1 MSLRFGL
8 WNRSKTSNDQILRT
22 AQLAHCV
29 NHCFPPLNPPKGPIA
44 AWVLCVIT
52 VMLRGYEPD
61 SSCPPYSHWYTAASG
76 QSRSDIRSEQ
86 RMLVI
91 TRREGEEVV
100 IGDPKNPIGVV
111 RIASVK
117 GERVRVAFDFPRDVE
132 IHRREIADQIII
144 EIEEPPAVIGEIKPA
159 TAQ

>member
-1 MSLRFGL
+1 M
-8 WNRSKTSNDQILRT
+8 
-22 AQLAHCV
+22 
-29 NHCFPPLNPPKGPIA
+29 NPGTEA
-44 AWVLCVIT
+44 
-52 VMLRGYEPD
+52 GGEEEP
-61 SSCPPYSHWYTAASG
+61 
-76 QSRSDIRSEQ
+76 

-132 IHRREIADQIII
+132 IHRREIADQIVI
-144 EIEEPPAVIGEIKPA
+144 EAEEEYETGVIAKIAPAA
-159 TAQ
+159 TS